1 MTTDAFPTG
10 LRAVFNVWGLG
21 FLRLGMFT
29 FAFVFIQGL
38 TPAFPLGMFIQFHD
52 LPAPVRFFIDQPV
65 VRVSSASFVHFDE
78 VALPVVSGV
87 FRCGSAAVRFVYVK
101 RRRCVVGASFFR
113 WAVLPPEGCCGF
125 LAQRGRD
132 FLGEFHVPFDAA
144 TATDAAAAS
153 PATAAPSNAQEQG
166 EHHRECREPPHEL
179 LIVSALLSGALGLN
193 GAVGLPDDR

>member
-1 MTTDAFPTG
+1 
-10 LRAVFNVWGLG
+10 
-21 FLRLGMFT
+21 
-29 FAFVFIQGL
+29 
-38 TPAFPLGMFIQFHD
+38 
-52 LPAPVRFFIDQPV
+52 
-65 VRVSSASFVHFDE
+65 
-78 VALPVVSGV
+78 
-87 FRCGSAAVRFVYVK
+87 
-101 RRRCVVGASFFR
+101 
-113 WAVLPPEGCCGF
+113 